1 MEIFENTII
10 HDGQQFSIGDLIEV
24 KRKFFPKESYSV
36 KKMVYSGKL
45 IKIKHNGIL
54 IDNSQKYEG
63 SIEFVNFDEIHS
75 ISKIEDENN
84 LIKINHKYYD
94 GVREFNSMNYIKNS
108 NEINI
113 DINMKDMKVAID
125 DLLFVYPKL
134 QDNDLLSLRE
144 NNNKSNYENKK
155 YKIQEAK
162 IVLFQDGKEL
172 TVEYPQDLRI
182 AKENYMYTI
191 EFYSMDNNINIKEYL
206 KVSKLEVHKY
216 GKYEDDS
223 ECEIVDTYSG
233 FESLKIIE
241 SLEFNGLKT
250 LYKLVYNRSKSKE
263 LTDEATLKKIKDN
276 DTFGLSYKQRMDE
289 LLKWANS
296 STDAES
302 KKQAQETYKT
312 F

>member
-1 MEIFENTII
+1 
-10 HDGQQFSIGDLIEV
+10 
-24 KRKFFPKESYSV
+24 
-36 KKMVYSGKL
+36 
-45 IKIKHNGIL
+45 
-54 IDNSQKYEG
+54 
-63 SIEFVNFDEIHS
+63 
-75 ISKIEDENN
+75 
-84 LIKINHKYYD
+84 
-94 GVREFNSMNYIKNS
+94 MNYIKNS

-155 YKIQEAK
+155 YKIRKAK
-162 IVLFQDGKEL
+162 IVLFQEDKEL
-172 TVEYPQDLRI
+172 TVEYPKDLRI
-182 AKENYMYTI
+182 TKGDYRYII
-191 EFYSMDNNINIKEYL
+191 EFYSRDNNVNIKDYL
-206 KVSKLEVHKY
+206 RVPKLEVHKY
-216 GKYEDDS
+216 GKYEDDL

-233 FESLKIIE
+233 FESVKIIE
-241 SLEFNGLKT
+241 SLDFDGLKT
-250 LYKLVYNRSKSKE
+250 SYKLVYNKSKSKE
-263 LTDEATLKKIKDN
+263 LTDEVIPKKIKDN